1 MMRSSSHCENMQ
13 GFGKQWN
20 RQVVHDSVADMAV
33 SSCKLLY
40 ILGVYILKSR
50 SAPPWWVMRV
60 ALKIGGR
67 ARPLWYKT
75 CSTAAEEELCRRENM
90 MRRTRAFSVGICLIL
105 VALVAGCAGDRMSRS
120 TEEAVDDSLLANK
133 VKLTLYADKQVSG
146 RQIAVEAS
154 QGVIQLSGVVG
165 SLPEAQRAV
174 QLAEGIKGVKEVR
187 NRLTVK

>member
-1 MMRSSSHCENMQ
+1 
-13 GFGKQWN
+13 
-20 RQVVHDSVADMAV
+20 
-33 SSCKLLY
+33 
-40 ILGVYILKSR
+40 
-50 SAPPWWVMRV
+50 
-60 ALKIGGR
+60 
-67 ARPLWYKT
+67 
-75 CSTAAEEELCRRENM
+75 M
-90 MRRTRAFSVGICLIL
+90 MRRTRALNIGICLIL
-105 VALVAGCAGDRMSRS
+105 AALVAGCAGDRMSRS

-174 QLAEGIKGVKEVR
+174 QLAEGVKGVKEVR